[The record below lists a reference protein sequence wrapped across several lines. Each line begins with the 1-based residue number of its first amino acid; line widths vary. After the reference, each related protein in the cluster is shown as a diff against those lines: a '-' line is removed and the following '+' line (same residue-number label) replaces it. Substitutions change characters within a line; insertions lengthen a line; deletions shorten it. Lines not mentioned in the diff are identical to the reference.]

1 MNEPR
6 TRFHPFTI
14 NVTADPRHVGGWQW
28 AIHSNGK
35 VVQKSG
41 RRLIS
46 EAQAKR
52 DAWGVIEM
60 LLEDRKPD
68 LPS

>member
-1 MNEPR
+1 VSEPR
-6 TRFHPFTI
+6 TRFHPFAI
-14 NVTADPRHVGGWQW
+14 DVAPDPRHAGGWQW

-52 DAWGVIEM
+52 DARGVIET

-68 LPS
+68 QPS